1 VVDIQSETA
10 EIRQRIKKERK
21 KLHGK
26 NIMAYPIPYSGHNEA
41 ELVLGNERLSIV
53 EQERDLGVIIDK
65 SLKSSMQCATAVA
78 ATNVVI
84 EDSYVKMDL
93 IRQLYKSLIRPRSES
108 FSHASQE
115 TVDLILS
122 LPSN

>member
-1 VVDIQSETA
+1 
-10 EIRQRIKKERK
+10 
-21 KLHGK
+21 
-26 NIMAYPIPYSGHNEA
+26 M
-41 ELVLGNERLSIV
+41 SIV